1 MGVGV
6 SVAVAVAVKVGVD
19 VDVGL
24 GVNVLVGVL
33 VEVGK
38 KRARGLEKE
47 QLISR
52 KKTMDKNIG
61 ISGFNF
67 LSWGGNLD

>member
-1 MGVGV
+1 MNV
-6 SVAVAVAVKVGVD
+6 SVAVAEAVRVGVD
-19 VDVGL
+19 VEVGL

-38 KRARGLEKE
+38 KNARGLEKE

-52 KKTMDKNIG
+52 KKTMDSNTGIIG
-61 ISGFNF
+61 LIF
-67 LSWGGNLD
+67 LLWR